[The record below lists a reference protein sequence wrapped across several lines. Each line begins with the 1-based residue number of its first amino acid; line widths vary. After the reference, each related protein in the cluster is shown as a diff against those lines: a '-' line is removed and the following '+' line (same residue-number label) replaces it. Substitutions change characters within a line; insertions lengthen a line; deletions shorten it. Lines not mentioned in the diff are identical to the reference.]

1 MVSGDLD
8 KLADAHHCAQ
18 YAYGFS
24 VSVQKLTWQNGRVR
38 YAAPFEG
45 YAALE
50 NYVTNYEYTTLPE
63 TTSPPGWPWGLSEW
77 YSGFHA
83 DLYICYCLSAWPQA
97 LGTLVP
103 YGLRN
108 LTGPG
113 GFAFPTASYDASV
126 SGGRFDFR
134 LNREAE
140 TYYAMLNLPM
150 DLRWDTYW
158 TLIAPSVRT
167 HRSKY
172 LSYLQAKCFDSFEAW
187 SLRFPSDYYLHGVW
201 GTAPSFGSGVSEPG
215 TYPNFQGIT
224 VFNTIL
230 LLHLNLIHDDRVPDR
245 LVAYARMM
253 AAQARGP
260 VAAWRSGRPL
270 YQMPYMMA
278 DGLTMDPAL
287 ASSFYTTGMLVP
299 LFAYAWR
306 ATGDPL
312 LLTLAD
318 AHATHEAWVYN
329 TNLGSAGYGWKQ
341 MGEVYHMAFHAAA
354 WRAGVPVDGWTTP

>member
-103 YGLRN
+103 YWLRN

-113 GFAFPTASYDASV
+113 GFGFPTASYDASV
-126 SGGRFDFR
+126 YGGRFDFR

-158 TLIAPSVRT
+158 TVIAPSVRT
-167 HRSKY
+167 HRPEY
-172 LSYLQAKCFDSFEAW
+172 LNYLQAKCFDSLEAW

-201 GTAPSFGSGVSEPG
+201 GTAPTFGTGVSDAG
-215 TYPNFQGIT
+215 TYPTSQAIPASNPF
-224 VFNTIL
+224 
-230 LLHLNLIHDDRVPDR
+230 R
-245 LVAYARMM
+245 L
-253 AAQARGP
+253 P
-260 VAAWRSGRPL
+260 P
-270 YQMPYMMA
+270 PT
-278 DGLTMDPAL
+278 LTP
-287 ASSFYTTGMLVP
+287 
-299 LFAYAWR
+299 
-306 ATGDPL
+306 
-312 LLTLAD
+312 
-318 AHATHEAWVYN
+318 N
-329 TNLGSAGYGWKQ
+329 
-341 MGEVYHMAFHAAA
+341 
-354 WRAGVPVDGWTTP
+354 AGVPNRLVPSRRIRPAKRPGLAPRGGAGAPCTRCPT